1 MVGMPFICSMFVTP
15 HSSITAA
22 NLNILDVDIAE
33 VYFQFVICKNHNF
46 SKKDHIMKS
55 SMART
60 TTIFL

>member
-1 MVGMPFICSMFVTP
+1 MVGMSFTCSMFVTP

-46 SKKDHIMKS
+46 SKKRSHKEL
-55 SMART
+55 
-60 TTIFL
+60 FNG